1 MQVQNHTICQP
12 GHQGSRCQSVKMKVI
27 QATIFLVGVVLFAS
41 QNCHALQARGKHAS
55 SQEILSV
62 LKDCVVSSGSN
73 PSDIVEYLVD
83 DLAVYT
89 ELNYQW
95 NLIHERKYPLGYF
108 TVRNANDVQAAVRC
122 ATAQVSINICGGFIG
137 LCNLKVPN

>member
-1 MQVQNHTICQP
+1 
-12 GHQGSRCQSVKMKVI
+12 MKVI